1 MVELNENELE
11 VLRILWDKSPRKP
24 AEVQAEFGWEIDNGT
39 LRSVLVGMVERGL
52 LRRRKEGKAFVYSP
66 RVRRETHLRRMI
78 SRIADVYAEGSTA
91 KLLMELVS
99 REELSADELDRLRRI
114 AEGRED

>member
-11 VLRILWDKSPRKP
+11 ALRILWDKPPQKP

-39 LRSVLVGMVERGL
+39 LRSVLVGMVESGL
-52 LRRRKEGKAFVYSP
+52 LRRRKAGKAFVYSP
-66 RVRRETHLRRMI
+66 RVPRETHLRRMI
-78 SRIADVYAEGSTA
+78 AKIADVYAEGSTA

>member
-11 VLRILWDKSPRKP
+11 VLRILWDESPQKP
-24 AEVQAEFGWEIDNGT
+24 AAVQAEFGWQIDNGT

-66 RVRRETHLRRMI
+66 IVRRETHLRRMI
-78 SRIADVYAEGSTA
+78 ARIADVYAEGSTA

-99 REELSADELDRLRRI
+99 RENLSADELDRLRRI
-114 AEGRED
+114 AEDRED